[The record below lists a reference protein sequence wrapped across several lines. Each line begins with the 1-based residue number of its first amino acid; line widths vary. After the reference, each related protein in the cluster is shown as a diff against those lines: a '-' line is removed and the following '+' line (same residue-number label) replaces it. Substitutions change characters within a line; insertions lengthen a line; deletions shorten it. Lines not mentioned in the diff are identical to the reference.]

1 MKEGLVGKR
10 LPKSRKKIIKVVQV
24 VGFTLSQIVSDASV
38 PHVRDVRHF
47 RLVRLRRIKEVT
59 K

>member
-38 PHVRDVRHF
+38 PHVGDVRHF